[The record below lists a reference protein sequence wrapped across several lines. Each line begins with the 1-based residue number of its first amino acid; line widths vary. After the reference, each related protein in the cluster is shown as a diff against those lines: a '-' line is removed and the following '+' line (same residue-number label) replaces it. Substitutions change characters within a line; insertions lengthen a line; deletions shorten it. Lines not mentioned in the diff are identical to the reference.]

1 MFGSYFLAKMT
12 KSKYKQE
19 IWSAMAT
26 GRLLNGQSSDYFWW
40 LQRNRP
46 VTMKPEGPSTCKYLA
61 VQRLHCNSLRQKKIP
76 FYPLATQKWKQM
88 DAIYLLAGWIF
99 GKIVKK
105 KFHSFGGRGAS
116 ELKTFQIRVDGFN
129 GNWVNSKLSV
139 DFLNIYTVHAVSRCC
154 DNVNIRP
161 YHERTS
167 QCKS

>member
-61 VQRLHCNSLRQKKIP
+61 VQRLHCNSLRQKNSVLSAGDAKMKTNGRNLFIGRLN
-76 FYPLATQKWKQM
+76 FWKNC
-88 DAIYLLAGWIF
+88 
-99 GKIVKK
+99 KK

-139 DFLNIYTVHAVSRCC
+139 DFLNIYTVQPVSRCC

-161 YHERTS
+161 YHDRTS